1 MFPSFK
7 YFLVN
12 HKLSISIFRGKKVPL
27 KKRILILKIIFIIIY
42 TYNYKIKIIKKI
54 KLLENIHLSVMQYH
68 FRLYLEL
75 KKSLILEILRG
86 NI

>member
-1 MFPSFK
+1 MFSSFK

-42 TYNYKIKIIKKI
+42 TYSHKKI

-75 KKSLILEILRG
+75 KKKV
-86 NI
+86 